1 MNVLLVDD
9 DEEIVK
15 LLSRAIEGSQ
25 FKVTAVTS
33 GAEAL
38 ALVASGEFDVLLSDV
53 MMDPPGGI
61 ELTKTVRERYPRTD
75 VILLTGYP
83 TVDTLIKA
91 LKLGAYDYLI
101 KPLDLMLVKAALR
114 RCGYKRELEAKVA
127 KADGVMKAV
136 ADRVA
141 LLKVG
146 GGVAAKAAAELELL
160 VAPSKPAAPAPE
172 KKA

>member
-15 LLSRAIEGSQ
+15 LLSRAIEGAQ

-38 ALVASGEFDVLLSDV
+38 ALLAGGEYDLLLSDV
-53 MMDPPGGI
+53 MMEPPGGL
-61 ELTKTVRERYPRTD
+61 ELTKSVREKYPRTD

-101 KPLDLMLVKAALR
+101 KPLDLMIVKAALR
-114 RCGYKRELEAKVA
+114 RCGQKRDLEARA
-127 KADGVMKAV
+127 ARGEAVMKAV
-136 ADRVA
+136 AERLA
-141 LLKVG
+141 PLRAG
-146 GGVAAKAAAELELL
+146 GEAAAKAVAELEKL
-160 VAPSKPAAPAPE
+160 VAPAPALLPA
-172 KKA
+172 KK

>member
-1 MNVLLVDD
+1 MNILLVDD

-15 LLSRAIEGSQ
+15 LLSRAIEGAQ

-33 GAEAL
+33 GNEAL
-38 ALVASGEFDVLLSDV
+38 ALLASGEFDLLLSDV
-53 MMDPPGGI
+53 MMAPPGGI
-61 ELTKTVRERYPRTD
+61 ELTKAVREKYPRTD

-114 RCGYKRELEAKVA
+114 RCGYKRDLEAKLA
-127 KADGVMKAV
+127 KTDGILRAV

-146 GGVAAKAAAELELL
+146 GDVAAKAAKELEGL
-160 VAPSKPAAPAPE
+160 VASPPPAAPEPA
-172 KKA
+172 KK

>member
-9 DEEIVK
+9 DEDIVK
-15 LLSRAIEGSQ
+15 LLSRAIEGAQ

-38 ALVASGEFDVLLSDV
+38 ALLAGGEFDVLLSDV
-53 MMDPPGGI
+53 MMEPPGGI
-61 ELTKTVRERYPRTD
+61 ELTKAVREKYPRTD

-114 RCGYKRELEAKVA
+114 RCGQKRELEARAARAEAAV
-127 KADGVMKAV
+127 KAV
-136 ADRVA
+136 ADRLA
-141 LLKVG
+141 LIKVG
-146 GGVAAKAAAELELL
+146 GDVAAKAVAELGKL
-160 VAPSKPAAPAPE
+160 VAPPAPD